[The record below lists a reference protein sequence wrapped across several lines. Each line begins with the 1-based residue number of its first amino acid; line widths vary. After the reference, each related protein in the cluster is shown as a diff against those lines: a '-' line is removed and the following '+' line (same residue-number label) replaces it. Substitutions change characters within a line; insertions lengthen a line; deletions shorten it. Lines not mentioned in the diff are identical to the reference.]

1 MTLALRYAIRSDVGL
16 LREGNED
23 AAYAGPRLLA
33 VADGMGGHAAGEVAS
48 AAAISALSKLDDG
61 VPGTDLLDA
70 LADAVSDANHT
81 LHDMV
86 AADSVLEGM
95 GTTLTAMLWSGGR
108 VALCHIGDSRAY
120 LLRDREFH
128 QITHD
133 HTLVQTLVDEGRIS
147 PDDVATHPQRSMLL
161 RALDGRA
168 DVEPDLTLL
177 EARLGDRYLLCSD
190 GLSGVVS
197 EETLHKTLATVAN
210 LDEVVLQLVE
220 LAIRGGGPD
229 NITCIVADVVDSAT
243 TSLPPSDAS
252 VMAGAASNGSGGP
265 HFRTD
270 SPAGRAHLLTRTA
283 PQVAVAIAHD
293 DPAPQAPDE
302 PEDEYR
308 PRRRRL
314 PLVKSALVILLV
326 LVVGGA
332 YAGWRY
338 TQGQYY
344 VGADGGRVVI
354 FRGINQ
360 SAAGMSLSSVARRSG
375 IPLAALPATDANSVR
390 ATITSPSGL
399 AGAQKIVNSIRA
411 DYVRCQNADQA
422 LRKWENTKPTTVT
435 TKVKGKTVKKQVMP
449 PKPTIPADC
458 PAPGSTATGTGGTS

>member
-48 AAAISALSKLDDG
+48 AAAISAIARLDDD
-61 VPGTDLLDA
+61 VPGNDLLDA
-70 LADAVSDANHT
+70 LADAVTEANHA

-86 AADSVLEGM
+86 AADPAIEGM
-95 GTTLTAMLWSGGR
+95 GTTLTAMLWSGSR
-108 VALCHIGDSRAY
+108 MALVHIGDSRAY

-168 DVEPDLTLL
+168 DVEPDLSLR
-177 EARLGDRYLLCSD
+177 EVRAGDRYLLCSD

-197 EETLHKTLATVAN
+197 EETLHKTLATVGD

-243 TSLPPSDAS
+243 ALLPPSDVS
-252 VMAGAASNGSGGP
+252 VVVGAASNSTGRP
-265 HFRTD
+265 PLHID
-270 SPAGRAHLLTRTA
+270 SPAGRAHLLTQTA
-283 PQVAVAIAHD
+283 PQAAIAVAIAHD
-293 DPAPQAPDE
+293 DPVPRAASDHGHE
-302 PEDEYR
+302 AV
-308 PRRRRL
+308 RRRRW
-314 PLVKSALVILLV
+314 PLVTSALAVLVI

-338 TQGQYY
+338 TQSQYY
-344 VGADGGRVVI
+344 VGADGGQVVI
-354 FRGINQ
+354 YRGIKPKV
-360 SAAGMSLSSVARRSG
+360 AWVSLSKVYRQTS
-375 IPLAALPATDANSVR
+375 IPLAMIPATDVQSIR
-390 ATITSPSGL
+390 STIPASGL
-399 AGAQKIVNSIRA
+399 ADAQRIVGNIRS
-411 DYVRCQNADQA
+411 DYQRCQDAYTARQ
-422 LRKWENTKPTTVT
+422 KWESLKPRR
-435 TKVKGKTVKKQVMP
+435 VKGKVV
-449 PKPTIPADC
+449 PKPPAPAIPPDC
-458 PAPGSTATGTGGTS
+458 PPRPASASAGTGGSA

>member
-48 AAAISALSKLDDG
+48 AAAISAIARLDDDG
-61 VPGTDLLDA
+61 PGNDLLDK
-70 LADAVSDANHT
+70 LADAVNEANHA

-86 AADSVLEGM
+86 AADPAIEGM
-95 GTTLTAMLWSGGR
+95 GTTLTAMLWSGSR
-108 VALCHIGDSRAY
+108 MALCHIGDSRAY
-120 LLRDREFH
+120 LLRGREFH

-168 DVEPDLTLL
+168 DVEPDLSLR
-177 EARLGDRYLLCSD
+177 EVRLGDRYLLCSD

-197 EETLHKTLATVAN
+197 EETLHTTLATVGD
-210 LDEVVLQLVE
+210 LDEVVLQLIE

-243 TSLPPSDAS
+243 APLPPSDVS
-252 VMAGAASNGSGGP
+252 VVVGAASNGTGRLPLHS
-265 HFRTD
+265 D
-270 SPAGRAHLLTRTA
+270 SPAGRAHLLTQTA
-283 PQVAVAIAHD
+283 PQAAIAVAIAHD
-293 DPAPQAPDE
+293 DPVPRAPSDH
-302 PEDEYR
+302 EDM
-308 PRRRRL
+308 PRRRRW
-314 PLVKSALVILLV
+314 PLVTSALAVLVILI
-326 LVVGGA
+326 VGGA

-338 TQGQYY
+338 TQSQYY
-344 VGADGGRVVI
+344 VGADSGKVVVY
-354 FRGINQ
+354 RGITPKL
-360 SAAGMSLSSVARRSG
+360 AWVSLSKVYRQTG
-375 IPLAALPATDANSVR
+375 IPLAMIPSIDVQSVR
-390 ATITSPSGL
+390 STIPASGL
-399 AGAQKIVNSIRA
+399 ADAQRIVGRIRS
-411 DYVRCQNADQA
+411 DYQRCQNAYAA
-422 LRKWENTKPTTVT
+422 LAKWQNIKPK
-435 TKVKGKTVKKQVMP
+435 KVKGKLVPKP

-458 PAPGSTATGTGGTS
+458 PAVTASTVPGTGGSP

>member
-48 AAAISALSKLDDG
+48 AAAIDAIARLDDD

-70 LADAVSDANHT
+70 LAGAVTDANHT

-86 AADSVLEGM
+86 AADPAFEGM
-95 GTTLTAMLWSGGR
+95 GTTLTAMLWSGSR
-108 VALCHIGDSRAY
+108 VAVVHIGDSRAY

-168 DVEPDLTLL
+168 DVEPDLSLR

-190 GLSGVVS
+190 GLSSVVS
-197 EETLHKTLATVAN
+197 EETLHKTLATVAS
-210 LDEVVLQLVE
+210 LDEVVLQLIE

-243 TSLPPSDAS
+243 APLPPTDTS
-252 VMAGAASNGSGGP
+252 VVVGAASNGSGGT

-270 SPAGRAHLLTRTA
+270 TPAGRAHLLTRTA
-283 PQVAVAIAHD
+283 PHPAVAIAHD
-293 DPAPQAPDE
+293 DPAPPRAEAADSTHH
-302 PEDEYR
+302 R
-308 PRRRRL
+308 RRRRL
-314 PLVKSALVILLV
+314 PLVKSALVILLI

-338 TQGQYY
+338 TQSQYY
-344 VGADGGRVVI
+344 VAANSGKVVI
-354 FRGINQ
+354 YRGINE
-360 SAAGMSLSSVARRSG
+360 SVAGMSLNSVAERTS
-375 IPLAALPATDANSVR
+375 IPVAMLPSMDVSDLQ

-399 AGAQKIVNSIRA
+399 AGAHKIVNNIRA
-411 DYVRCQNADQA
+411 DYQRCQNAYTAFSKWQA
-422 LRKWENTKPTTVT
+422 TPPKKVKTT
-435 TKVKGKTVKKQVMP
+435 VKGKTTTKEVRP
-449 PKPTIPADC
+449 TRPTIPADC
-458 PAPGSTATGTGGTS
+458 PAPPAATGNGGT

>member
-48 AAAISALSKLDDG
+48 AAAIDAIARLDDD
-61 VPGTDLLDA
+61 VPGSDLLDA
-70 LADAVSDANHT
+70 LAGAVIDANHT

-86 AADSVLEGM
+86 AADPAFEGM
-95 GTTLTAMLWSGGR
+95 GTTLTAMLWSGSR
-108 VALCHIGDSRAY
+108 VALVHIGDSRAY
-120 LLRDREFH
+120 LLRDGEFY

-133 HTLVQTLVDEGRIS
+133 HTLVQTLVDEGRIT

-168 DVEPDLTLL
+168 DVEPDLSLR

-190 GLSGVVS
+190 GLSSVVS
-197 EETLHKTLATVAN
+197 EETLHRTLATVAS
-210 LDEVVLQLVE
+210 LDDVVLQLIE

-243 TSLPPSDAS
+243 APLPPSDTS
-252 VMAGAASNGSGGP
+252 VVVGAASNGSGGT

-270 SPAGRAHLLTRTA
+270 TPAGRAHLLTRTA
-283 PQVAVAIAHD
+283 PHPAVAIAHD
-293 DPAPQAPDE
+293 DPAPPRAEAAESTQH
-302 PEDEYR
+302 R
-308 PRRRRL
+308 RRRRL
-314 PLVKSALVILLV
+314 PLVKSALVILLI

-338 TQGQYY
+338 TQSQYY
-344 VGADGGRVVI
+344 VAANGGTVVI
-354 FRGINQ
+354 YRGINENV
-360 SAAGMSLSSVARRSG
+360 AGMSLNSVAQRTT
-375 IPLAALPATDANSVR
+375 IPVAELPHMEASDLQ
-390 ATITSPSGL
+390 ATITSPAGL
-399 AGAQKIVNSIRA
+399 AGARNIVTNLQAAYQHCHNAYIALYTWQITPPQKV
-411 DYVRCQNADQA
+411 
-422 LRKWENTKPTTVT
+422 K
-435 TKVKGKTVKKQVMP
+435 TKVNGKTVTKEVRKP
-449 PKPTIPADC
+449 RPTIPADC
-458 PAPGSTATGTGGTS
+458 PAQPASTGNGGT